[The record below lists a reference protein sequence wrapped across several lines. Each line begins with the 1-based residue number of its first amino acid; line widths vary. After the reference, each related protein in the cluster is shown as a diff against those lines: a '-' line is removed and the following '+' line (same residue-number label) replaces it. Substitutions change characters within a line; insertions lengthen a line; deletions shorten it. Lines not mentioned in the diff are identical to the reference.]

1 MVPAGITRRLYW
13 RFVPP
18 PVAPLHEYSL
28 RRAARAAAHERSSGL
43 DLRLSQARLAVVASA
58 LVLGWLVYFRGAPV
72 WWLALPVSLFLAL
85 AVWHERVIRARDLSA
100 RSVEFY
106 DRGIARIEGRW
117 MGGGEPGLRFLDD
130 SHLYARDLDLFGPGS
145 LFELLS
151 SARTHAGEE
160 ALAEWLKTPSHPGDV
175 RIRQRSVDEL
185 RHRIDF
191 REDMALAGAPVRG
204 VDTTSLTTWAT
215 SPAILRNG
223 WTQPAAAAIAAAAI
237 GTGIV
242 WAVTGQPAP
251 FLLIVIVVTFFSA
264 AFRGRLEQVL
274 HGVDAPSRALDVLAG
289 ALVRIEREPV
299 ASERL
304 ATLRAALRDRHVE
317 ASAAIS
323 RLHRL
328 VELHDWQ
335 HNQFFAPVAFM
346 LLWSMHVACALER
359 WRRRYGRDVP
369 IWIRTLGEYEALISL
384 AAYAYEHPA
393 DPFPALI
400 DDGPGVFRGTGLA
413 HPLVFPDVVS
423 NDVRL
428 DDTVRLVVVSGSN
441 MSGKSTLLRTVGT
454 NAVLALAG
462 APVRATSLELT
473 FLRIGATLRI
483 EDSLR
488 AGRSRFYAE
497 IARIREVLDLSNGD
511 QPLLFLFDE
520 LFQGTN
526 SNDRAAAAADVLR
539 TFVERRAIGLVT
551 THDLALTRIADDL
564 DGAANMHFED
574 RFEEGRMKFDYRLR
588 PGPATRGNA
597 LALLRMVGLRAAE
610 NAE

>member
-1 MVPAGITRRLYW
+1 MVPDGITRRLYW
-13 RFVPP
+13 RSVSQ
-18 PVAPLHEYSL
+18 PVAPLHEYNQ
-28 RRAARAAAHERSSGL
+28 RRGARAAAHQRWSGL
-43 DLRLSQARLAVVASA
+43 DLRISQARLVVVVSA
-58 LVLGWLVYFRGAPV
+58 LVLGWPVYSRALTV
-72 WWLALPVSLFLAL
+72 WWLALPVAFFIAL
-85 AVWHERVIRARDLSA
+85 AVWHERVVRSRDLSA

-117 MGGGEPGLRFLDD
+117 MGGGEPGLRFLDE

-160 ALAEWLKTPSHPGDV
+160 ALAGWLKTPSPPGDL
-175 RIRQRSVDEL
+175 RIRQHAVDEL

-191 REDMALAGAPVRG
+191 REAMALAGAPVRS
-204 VDTTSLTTWAT
+204 VDTTSLTAWAI
-215 SPAILRNG
+215 SPAILRDG
-223 WTQPAAAAIAAAAI
+223 WTLPAAWAIAAGSVATAI
-237 GTGIV
+237 WWGV
-242 WAVTGQPAP
+242 AGQPGP
-251 FLLIVIVVTFFSA
+251 FLAIVLVVTFFSA
-264 AFRGRLEQVL
+264 AFRGRVEQVL

-289 ALVRIEREPV
+289 ALVGIEREPV
-299 ASERL
+299 TAERL
-304 ATLRAALRDRHVE
+304 ATLRAALRDQQVE

-346 LLWSMHVACALER
+346 LLWSMHVAWALER
-359 WRRRYGRDVP
+359 WRRRFARDVP
-369 IWIRTLGEYEALISL
+369 IWIRTLGEYEALVSL

-393 DPFPALI
+393 DPFPSFI
-400 DDGPGVFRGTGLA
+400 DEGPGVFRGAALA
-413 HPLVFPDVVS
+413 HPLVGPNVIS

-428 DDTVRLVVVSGSN
+428 EDAARLIVVSGSN

-473 FLRIGATLRI
+473 FLQIGATLRI

-497 IARIREVLDLSNGD
+497 IARIREVLDLASGD

-526 SNDRAAAAADVLR
+526 SNDRAAAAAGVLR

-551 THDLALTRIADDL
+551 THDLALTRIADEL
-564 DGAANMHFED
+564 EGATNMHFED
-574 RFEEGRMKFDYRLR
+574 RFEEGEMRFDYRLR

-597 LALLRMVGLRAAE
+597 LALLRMVGLRE
-610 NAE
+610 

>member
-1 MVPAGITRRLYW
+1 MPE
-13 RFVPP
+13 
-18 PVAPLHEYSL
+18 PVAPLHEYTV
-28 RRAARAAAHERSSGL
+28 RRAARAAAHERWSRL
-43 DLRLSQARLAVVASA
+43 DLRVSQARLGVVVSA
-58 LVLGWLVYFRGAPV
+58 LLLGWLVYFRDFSVG
-72 WWLALPVSLFLAL
+72 WLAPPVAVFLAL

-160 ALAEWLKTPSHPGDV
+160 ALADWLKTPSHPGDL
-175 RIRQRSVDEL
+175 RTRQRAVDEL
-185 RHRIDF
+185 RGRIDF
-191 REDMALAGAPVRG
+191 REAMALAGAPVRS
-204 VDTTSLTTWAT
+204 VDTTSLTTWAS
-215 SPAILRNG
+215 SPAILRDG
-223 WTQPAAAAIAAAAI
+223 WTRRAAGAIAAGSVATAI
-237 GTGIV
+237 L
-242 WAVTGQPAP
+242 WAVAGQPAP
-251 FLLIVIVVTFFSA
+251 FLAIVLVVTFFSA
-264 AFRGRLEQVL
+264 ALRSRVEQVL
-274 HGVDAPSRALDVLAG
+274 HGVDAPARALDVLAG

-299 ASERL
+299 TSERL
-304 ATLRAALRDRHVE
+304 AALRSAMTDQRVE

-346 LLWSMHVACALER
+346 LLWSMHVAWALER
-359 WRRRYGRDVP
+359 WRRRFGRDVP
-369 IWIRTLGEYEALISL
+369 IWIRTLGEYEALISI

-393 DPFPALI
+393 DPFPTFI
-400 DDGPGVFRGTGLA
+400 DEGPGVFRGAGLA
-413 HPLVFPDVVS
+413 HPVVGPNAVP

-428 DDTVRLVVVSGSN
+428 DQAVRLTVVSGSN

-462 APVRATSLELT
+462 APVRAASLELT

-497 IARIREVLDLSNGD
+497 IARIREVLDLAGGD

-526 SNDRAAAAADVLR
+526 SNDRAAAAAGVLR

-551 THDLALTRIADDL
+551 THDLALTRIADEL
-564 DGAANMHFED
+564 EGAMNMHFED
-574 RFEEGRMKFDYRLR
+574 RFDEGEMKFDYRLR

-597 LALLRMVGLRAAE
+597 LALLRMVGLRE
-610 NAE
+610 